1 MGDRMTR
8 LSAAVAVWLGLAGA
22 AAGGTELTLSSWVGP
37 SHPINYGG
45 LEPFIAA
52 VEADPAADITFQFF
66 SGGALLGPRTTLDG
80 VSTGIADAGI
90 VALTYHPAEFPHG
103 QLIAEL
109 AMASRDPM
117 TAAAAVSEF
126 NLLHCAPC
134 LAEFAAQGMVY
145 TGTYSTT
152 PYVVISRRPFAIPDD
167 FAGLRLRTPGAMWN
181 RWAEHLGAVPVAL
194 PSTDMYEGLER
205 GIIDVALQ
213 PAAALRSYGLWDVA
227 THVTLLDLGT
237 YHSLALIGFGT
248 ASWQDLAT
256 GQRRALLDAMPIAMV
271 GATQAYLDLDAEIIS
286 AAAAKNIEISQPS
299 AALLADRDAF
309 AIADLARI
317 IAIARE
323 RYGIANPAAIIDH
336 LQALFAEWETK
347 LDPVRDDPEAIKAL
361 FRQEIFDHID
371 AETFG
376 R

>member
-1 MGDRMTR
+1 MGERMTR
-8 LSAAVAVWLGLAGA
+8 VCAAVAVWLGVASA
-22 AAGGTELTLSSWVGP
+22 AWGGTELTLSSWVGP

-52 VEADPAADITFQFF
+52 VGANPAADISFQFF
-66 SGGALLGPRTTLDG
+66 SGGALLGARTTLDG
-80 VSTGIADAGI
+80 IRTGIADAGI

-103 QLIAEL
+103 QLVAEL

-134 LAEFAAQGMVY
+134 LAEFAAQGMIY

-152 PYVVISRRPFAIPDD
+152 PYVVISRRPFDTPAD
-167 FAGLRLRTPGAMWN
+167 FAGLRLRTPGAIWN

-194 PSTDMYEGLER
+194 PATDMYEGLER

-213 PAAALRSYGLWDVA
+213 PVAALRSYGLWDVA

-237 YHSLALIGFGT
+237 YHSLALIGFG
-248 ASWQDLAT
+248 APSWRDL
-256 GQRRALLDAMPIAMV
+256 GPDQRRALLDTIPIALV
-271 GATQAYLDLDAEIIS
+271 GSTQAYLELDSEIIRD
-286 AAAAKNIEISQPS
+286 AGAKNIEIRQPS
-299 AALLADRDAF
+299 AALVGDRDAF
-309 AIADLARI
+309 AAADLAH
-317 IAIARE
+317 IADIARE
-323 RYGIANPAAIIDH
+323 RYRIAHPEAVIDR
-336 LQALFAEWETK
+336 LVALFDEWQVK
-347 LDPVRDDPEAIKAL
+347 LEPVRDDPDAIIAL
-361 FRQEIFDHID
+361 FRSEIFDQID
-371 AETFG
+371 AETLG